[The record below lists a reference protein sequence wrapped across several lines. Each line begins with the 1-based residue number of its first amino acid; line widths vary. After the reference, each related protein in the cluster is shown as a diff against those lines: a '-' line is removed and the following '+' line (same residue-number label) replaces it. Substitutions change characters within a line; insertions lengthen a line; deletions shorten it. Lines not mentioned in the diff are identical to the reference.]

1 MCFIGVFLNII
12 DKRKPITR
20 MGWMEFIKMKIVQNL
35 KEWRYNTVM
44 QLIEVRKLMVV
55 EAVAEAKELEK
66 YVFQDDF
73 IVEIDNEKQKHA
85 LEGLI
90 KSMA

>member
-1 MCFIGVFLNII
+1 
-12 DKRKPITR
+12 
-20 MGWMEFIKMKIVQNL
+20 MKIVQNR

>member
-1 MCFIGVFLNII
+1 
-12 DKRKPITR
+12 
-20 MGWMEFIKMKIVQNL
+20 MEFIKMKIVQNR

>member
-1 MCFIGVFLNII
+1 
-12 DKRKPITR
+12 
-20 MGWMEFIKMKIVQNL
+20 MGWMEFIKMKIVQNR

-73 IVEIDNEKQKHA
+73 IVEIDNEKQKPA

>member
-1 MCFIGVFLNII
+1 
-12 DKRKPITR
+12 
-20 MGWMEFIKMKIVQNL
+20 MEFIKMKIVQNR

-44 QLIEVRKLMVV
+44 QLIEARKLIVD

>member
-1 MCFIGVFLNII
+1 
-12 DKRKPITR
+12 
-20 MGWMEFIKMKIVQNL
+20 MEFVKMKIVQNR

>member
-1 MCFIGVFLNII
+1 
-12 DKRKPITR
+12 
-20 MGWMEFIKMKIVQNL
+20 MKIVQNR

-44 QLIEVRKLMVV
+44 QLIEARKLIVD